1 MRRAHRRTAT
11 KRLALTSAGV
21 AALLGFGALTLG
33 TANAAGRPAD
43 RPAAAGVQ
51 GQSQSQSQSQGQ
63 SQGQSSQSKAQ
74 AAQQLSS
81 FTVAFPAAPYRTHNI
96 ARAVELINGGVVQPG
111 QIWSFNGTV
120 GERTEENGF
129 VDGIMINDGRYVKS
143 PGGGVSAVATTM
155 YNAMFFAGL
164 KPVEHGAH
172 SFYIERYPE
181 GREATVAWGTLD
193 LRWQN
198 DSGHPV
204 SIRATSTD
212 TSVTITLLG
221 TKQYD
226 EIRATKGPR
235 THTTPPVQ
243 RTVSGPT
250 CEVQTPLEG
259 FDVSVGRVFL
269 RGGYEVKHETFRTHY
284 TPRDE
289 IVCAP
294 ETPTAPASP
303 STGATPGT
311 PGTPS
316 SAAAPGAPSAPAS
329 PAAGSPVP
337 APSHT

>member
-1 MRRAHRRTAT
+1 MRRAHGRTAT
-11 KRLALTSAGV
+11 TRIALISAGT
-21 AALLGFGALTLG
+21 AAVLGLGGFSAG
-33 TANAAGRPAD
+33 TAAAAGTPTPD
-43 RPAAAGVQ
+43 RTAQPAAAAPAAV
-51 GQSQSQSQSQGQ
+51 GQQV
-63 SQGQSSQSKAQ
+63 
-74 AAQQLSS
+74 LST
-81 FTVAFPAAPYRTHNI
+81 FTVAYPAAPYRTHNI
-96 ARAVELINGGVVQPG
+96 ARAVELINGAVVEQG
-111 QIWSFNGTV
+111 DIWSFNQAV
-120 GERTEENGF
+120 GERTVENGF

-204 SIRATSTD
+204 TVRASSTAE
-212 TSVTITLLG
+212 SVTVTLLG

-235 THTTPPVQ
+235 THVTPPVK
-243 RTVSGPT
+243 RTVAGPT
-250 CEVQTPLEG
+250 CEPQTPLEG
-259 FDVSVGRVFL
+259 FDVSVDRVFV
-269 RGGYEVKHETFRTHY
+269 RGGHEVGRETFRTHY

-294 ETPTAPASP
+294 ESPTATPGATAP
-303 STGATPGT
+303 SGGATPAA
-311 PGTPS
+311 PGPS
-316 SAAAPGAPSAPAS
+316 SAPSASGSPSPSASGSAPA
-329 PAAGSPVP
+329 AGF
-337 APSHT
+337 PSAS